1 MPREEGTMPLEIRA
15 IDGGFGLDGE
25 LDLAT
30 AEDLLVV
37 LREHPADER
46 LTLDFSCV
54 TFMDSSGLRAL
65 LQAVKMRSSEG
76 DTPEIVLLAPTPPV
90 RRVLDI
96 SLPDGVPGLEITS

>member
-1 MPREEGTMPLEIRA
+1 MPLIIRP
-15 IDGGFGLDGE
+15 IEGGFGLEGE

-30 AEDLLVV
+30 ADDLLVV

-65 LQAVKMRSSEG
+65 LQAIKMRSSGDEG
-76 DTPEIVLLAPTPPV
+76 PEIVVLAPTPPV
-90 RRVLDI
+90 MRVLDI